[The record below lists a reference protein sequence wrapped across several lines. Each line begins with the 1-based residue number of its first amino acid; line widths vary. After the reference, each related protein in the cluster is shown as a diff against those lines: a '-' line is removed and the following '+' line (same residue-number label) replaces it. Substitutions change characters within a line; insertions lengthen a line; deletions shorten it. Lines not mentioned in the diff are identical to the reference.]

1 MQCCRG
7 FEESGVASALAV
19 GELIGVKAFAFG
31 PEDAADVGI
40 DGMLD
45 LCDLNGFADHFI

>member
-1 MQCCRG
+1 MRFWRG

-19 GELIGVKAFAFG
+19 GELIGIKAFAFG

-40 DGMLD
+40 DGMLE
-45 LCDLNGFADHFI
+45 LCDLNGFAGNFI